1 MKIFTKSL
9 KINATVTVFVC
20 LVIATVVFGI
30 IFWNSN
36 DPRNMALFG
45 SLFAGIIVAIIQFII
60 AWQDY
65 TQTGKRQELELIKDL
80 YGRDDRTFYEDYI
93 RKAKREIKM
102 MGVTANR
109 FFNDFA
115 DDSPNATSNAKVLL
129 DALRRNVRVSILL
142 PESEFVE
149 ENKKQ
154 DVENVKKHVKSI
166 LDKYP
171 NYSLEVKHF
180 NHVPTHSIFNVDD
193 KCIVGPVFPALE
205 SKYTPALYL
214 RNSSPLADKY
224 LSYFDEEWNKN

>member
-9 KINATVTVFVC
+9 KINATVIVLVC

-65 TQTGKRQELELIKDL
+65 TQTEKLKELELIKVL
-80 YGRDDRTFYEDYI
+80 YDRDDRTFYEDYI

-205 SKYTPALYL
+205 SKYIPALYL